1 MNDEDI
7 ASAVLINIPRNLTL
21 VGFMRLISAMNILNC
36 VMNRLMSYEYHH
48 QANAP
53 TKKKNGGGEPGIG
66 LHVIS
71 QHYAVA
77 LTIK

>member
-1 MNDEDI
+1 
-7 ASAVLINIPRNLTL
+7 
-21 VGFMRLISAMNILNC
+21 
-36 VMNRLMSYEYHH
+36 MNRLMSYEYHH

-71 QHYAVA
+71 QHDAVA